1 MEEGEER
8 QAQERNEKEEE
19 EEGRGTAKK
28 RRLDREEGSKNWKRG
43 VGRGGN
49 KNVIAQWRGR
59 GE

>member
-1 MEEGEER
+1 MKKKKR
-8 QAQERNEKEEE
+8 KK
-19 EEGRGTAKK
+19 GRGTAKK

-49 KNVIAQWRGR
+49 KNVVISQWRGR